1 MSVITWQGQGCAHKQ
16 NTHTRALGVIYL
28 AAGCAEEVA
37 VRMVSLK
44 LELRT
49 MLCVYKQM
57 SACVCVSF

>member
-1 MSVITWQGQGCAHKQ
+1 MLTNRIH
-16 NTHTRALGVIYL
+16 THTHALGVIYL